1 MVTVVVVMVVVV
13 VPVVVEEVVVVVVVV
28 TEEVVVLVVVVV
40 DVVVVMVDVV
50 VVVVV
55 VVDADVLV
63 LTTSHRSPLNPSLHL
78 HSNAAA
84 LAWFNGH
91 RTVTHST
98 PATYSAVPF
107 KLVVCPQLNA
117 HSRSHT
123 SSPNTVGISKHS
135 LLSAQSRLLL
145 QAASS
150 SAHMSVQLK
159 RLSRH
164 VPPLLHGLG
173 SQRA

>member
-1 MVTVVVVMVVVV
+1 MVVMVVVMVVV
-13 VPVVVEEVVVVVVVV
+13 VPVVVEEVVVVVVDV
-28 TEEVVVLVVVVV
+28 TVEVVVLVVVVV
-40 DVVVVMVDVV
+40 DVVVVMVV

-55 VVDADVLV
+55 VVDVDVLV

-84 LAWFNGH
+84 LAWFSGH

>member
-1 MVTVVVVMVVVV
+1 MNNQILNFGKRIAEARFKKKFFKKIPKSFINNPKTA
-13 VPVVVEEVVVVVVVV
+13 
-28 TEEVVVLVVVVV
+28 TEICRQAEMKL
-40 DVVVVMVDVV
+40 MWNPIGFK
-50 VVVVV
+50 
-55 VVDADVLV
+55 AG
-63 LTTSHRSPLNPSLHL
+63 SPMNPAGHL
-78 HSNAAA
+78 HSNAVA
-84 LAWFNGH
+84 LAWFSGH

-107 KLVVCPQLNA
+107 KLAVCPQLNA

-123 SSPNTVGISKHS
+123 SSPNTVGISRHS
-135 LLSAQSRLLL
+135 LLSAQSTLLL